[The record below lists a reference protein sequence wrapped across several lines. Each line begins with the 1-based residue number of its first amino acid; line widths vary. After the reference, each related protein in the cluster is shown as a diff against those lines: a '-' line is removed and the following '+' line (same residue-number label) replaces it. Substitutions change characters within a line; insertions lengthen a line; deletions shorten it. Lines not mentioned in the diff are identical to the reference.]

1 MDLATIGSVE
11 MMASAN
17 CGGVAVLDVAVDRYI
32 ASLRRAFPAD
42 PWRTVKYYAERAW
55 FAADLVDVSWDQ
67 VESHLESVWDKPVG
81 GSPGARQEA
90 AAASAEY
97 ARWSV
102 ARRALQDDA
111 KAGRRTRRDP
121 ARDYGMHG

>member
-1 MDLATIGSVE
+1 MDLATIGSVD
-11 MMASAN
+11 MMAIAN
-17 CGGVAVLDVAVDRYI
+17 CGEVAVFDVELDKYI
-32 ASLRRAFPAD
+32 ASLRRAFPAES
-42 PWRTVKYYAERAW
+42 WRTVKYYAERAW

-67 VESHLESVWDKPVG
+67 VESRLESAWDRPVG
-81 GSPGARQEA
+81 GSPGARREA
-90 AAASAEY
+90 APASAEY

-102 ARRALQDDA
+102 ARRVLQEDE